1 MWFRSMYSCLAEAIG
16 CLKYELGQR
25 LLILEPNSTFKW
37 PYELFPAA
45 WSVLEYPLANTGRL
59 ALHGVWQGFAA
70 LLLRSP
76 VMLLCGCN
84 KEALHVLSCKRL
96 LPDTIAPFYLN
107 TS

>member
-1 MWFRSMYSCLAEAIG
+1 MYSCLAEAVG

-25 LLILEPNSTFKW
+25 LLTLEPDDTFKW

-45 WSVLEYPLANTGRL
+45 WGILEYPLANTGRL
-59 ALHGVWQGFAA
+59 APRGAWRGFAV

-76 VMLLCGCN
+76 VVLLCGCN
-84 KEALHVLSCKRL
+84 EEALHVLGCKS
-96 LPDTIAPFYLN
+96 LPHDTIAPFYLN